1 MKYRLPSEVY
11 ERLCSCRNVKSDIP
25 IMVNVKW
32 QIMKERGLDAK
43 GYTKE
48 DALVSILELLDEN
61 SQYYD
66 LTEDEYNE
74 LKS

>member
-1 MKYRLPSEVY
+1 MRDRLPSEVY
-11 ERLCSCRNVKSDIP
+11 ERLCACRNVKSDIP
-25 IMVNVKW
+25 IMVNAKW

-48 DALVSILELLDEN
+48 DALISILELLDAN

-74 LKS
+74 WKS

>member
-1 MKYRLPSEVY
+1 MKDRLPSEVY
-11 ERLCSCRNVKSDIP
+11 ERLCACRNVKSDIP

-48 DALVSILELLDEN
+48 DALVSILELLDAN

-66 LTEDEYNE
+66 LTKDEYNE
-74 LKS
+74 WKS

>member
-1 MKYRLPSEVY
+1 MKDRLPSEVY
-11 ERLCSCRNVKSDIP
+11 ERLCACRNVKSDIP

-48 DALVSILELLDEN
+48 DALVSILELLDAN

-66 LTEDEYNE
+66 LTIDEYNE
-74 LKS
+74 WKL

>member
-1 MKYRLPSEVY
+1 MKDRLPSEVY
-11 ERLCSCRNVKSDIP
+11 ERLCACRNVKSDIP

-32 QIMKERGLDAK
+32 QIMKEHGLNAK

-48 DALVSILELLDEN
+48 DALVSILELLDAN

-74 LKS
+74 WKS

>member
-11 ERLCSCRNVKSDIP
+11 ERLCECRNIKSDIP

-48 DALVSILELLDEN
+48 DALVSILELLDAN

-74 LKS
+74 WKS

>member
-1 MKYRLPSEVY
+1 MKDRLPSEVY
-11 ERLCSCRNVKSDIP
+11 ERLCACRNVKSDIP

-48 DALVSILELLDEN
+48 DALVSILELLDAN

-66 LTEDEYNE
+66 LTIDEYNE
-74 LKS
+74 WKS

>member
-1 MKYRLPSEVY
+1 MKDRLPSEVY
-11 ERLCSCRNVKSDIP
+11 ERLCACRNVKSDIP

-32 QIMKERGLDAK
+32 QIMKERGFDAK

-48 DALVSILELLDEN
+48 DALVSILELLDAN

-74 LKS
+74 WKS

>member
-1 MKYRLPSEVY
+1 MKDRLPSEVY
-11 ERLCSCRNVKSDIP
+11 ERLCACRNVKSDIP

-32 QIMKERGLDAK
+32 QIMKERGLDTK

-48 DALVSILELLDEN
+48 DALVSILELLDAN

-66 LTEDEYNE
+66 LTIDEYNE
-74 LKS
+74 WKS

>member
-1 MKYRLPSEVY
+1 MKDRLPSEIY
-11 ERLCSCRNVKSDIP
+11 ERLCACRNVKSDIP

-48 DALVSILELLDEN
+48 DALVSILELLDAN

-66 LTEDEYNE
+66 LTIDEYNE
-74 LKS
+74 WKS

>member
-1 MKYRLPSEVY
+1 MKDRLPNEVY
-11 ERLCSCRNVKSDIP
+11 ERLCACRNVKSDIP

-48 DALVSILELLDEN
+48 DALISILELLDAN

-66 LTEDEYNE
+66 LTIDEYNE
-74 LKS
+74 WKS